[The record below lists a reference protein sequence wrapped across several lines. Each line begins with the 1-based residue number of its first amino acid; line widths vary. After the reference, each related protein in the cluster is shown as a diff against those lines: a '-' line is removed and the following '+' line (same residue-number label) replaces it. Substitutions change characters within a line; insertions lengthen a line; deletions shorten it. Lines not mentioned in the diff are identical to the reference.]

1 MGNINTLNQDRTF
14 CFFLI
19 TRMSIGTYFFEW
31 DEPNHKLQMQMLN
44 TICGWSFVRDWNDRE
59 YKYPTGKAVR
69 MDTHIKNEAKS
80 LRDKICTSDKDCHK
94 RLISSF
100 YKTLLS
106 VENDELFFIYRVVYT
121 FPSQRLLY
129 KILNELFYINKGKS
143 KEEADEWFEKYAATF
158 FNEYDV
164 RYYGHAKVGELERSK
179 RVCRFCGE
187 SMPTVK
193 FDKTAHAVPESIGG
207 HKNLVCYE
215 ECDKCN
221 EAFGEDVERNL
232 CEWFDFRRSTHQV
245 KKKSGGIPKA
255 YGRNYVIEDKKVS
268 LFLDKDVT
276 KEIKLV
282 GSGTVTLQGIYRAL
296 CKIAI
301 DLIDNEYLDQLKT
314 TIKWVRFGRPK
325 SSHYPQ
331 IAQMHGL
338 YEVKEPM
345 IYICSRKDR
354 HDTDTAPLHLCI
366 FRIFDLAFLYVLP
379 HVNDRMVFHENYTRC
394 IPTEA
399 LKVLGFTGNWEWDSY
414 DTTEERN
421 PHVWLDLSNSKREAS
436 DKKEKAP
443 IEKLRIERKPTNSI
457 EFSDPK
463 ITATDILKKD
473 LESICFTHTDNL
485 QNVYGNVSAM
495 AIVDLS
501 QKIPLYVKLSITY
514 EDISLSEKLATVVY
528 SAQISPNVL
537 HQQMNLYK
545 DDSLSLNQDLF
556 VCILEIMLN
565 NLYIDILAK
574 HANFP
579 YTREM
584 LYANN
589 VRELLNDMQLIFMKE
604 RQMFGK
610 VQGAR
615 IWHTGY

>member
-1 MGNINTLNQDRTF
+1 MGSINTLDQDRTF

-19 TRMSIGTYFFEW
+19 TRASIGTYFFDW
-31 DEPNHKLQMQMLN
+31 DEPNHKLQMKMLN
-44 TICGWSFVRDWNDRE
+44 TICGWSFVRGWNDQE
-59 YKYPTGKAVR
+59 YDYPTGKAVK
-69 MDTHIKNEAKS
+69 MDTHIKNEVKS
-80 LRDKICTSDKDCHK
+80 LRDEICTNDKDSHK
-94 RLISSF
+94 SLISSF

-106 VENDELFFIYRVVYT
+106 VEDDELFFVYRVVYA

-129 KILNELFYINKGKS
+129 KILNELSYIKKGKS
-143 KEEADEWFEKYAATF
+143 KEDADEWFDKYAAAF

-193 FDKTAHAVPESIGG
+193 FEKIAHAVPESIGG
-207 HKNLVCYE
+207 HKNLICYE

-221 EAFGEDVERNL
+221 EDFGKGIERNL
-232 CEWFDFRRSTHQV
+232 CEWFDFRRSTYQV
-245 KKKSGGIPKA
+245 KKKSGGVPKA
-255 YGRNYVIEDKKVS
+255 YGRNYVIEDKKAS
-268 LFLDKDVT
+268 LFLDKDAT
-276 KEIKLV
+276 EEIKLI

-314 TIKWVRFGRPK
+314 TIKWIRFGCPK
-325 SSHYPQ
+325 SSRYPQ
-331 IAQMHGL
+331 IGQMYGL
-338 YEVKEPM
+338 CEVKEPIM
-345 IYICSRKDR
+345 YICSRKDLC
-354 HDTDTAPLHLCI
+354 DADDAPLHFCLL
-366 FRIFDLAFLYVLP
+366 RIFDLAFLYVLP
-379 HVNDRMVFHENYTRC
+379 HVNDRMIFHENYTRC

-399 LKVLGFTGNWEWDSY
+399 LKLLGFLGEWVWDSY

-443 IEKLRIERKPTNSI
+443 IEKLRVERKPTNSI
-457 EFSDPK
+457 EFIDPK
-463 ITATDILKKD
+463 ITTSDVLKRD
-473 LESICFTHTDNL
+473 LESICFTHTDKL
-485 QNVYGNVSAM
+485 QNVYGNVSTM

-501 QKIPLYVKLSITY
+501 QKIPLFVRLSITY
-514 EDISLSEKLATVVY
+514 EDISQDEKLATVVY
-528 SAQISPNVL
+528 SVQISPNVL

-565 NLYIDILAK
+565 NLYIEILAK

-589 VRELLNDMQLIFMKE
+589 VRELLNDMQLIFMKDG
-604 RQMFGK
+604 QMFGK
-610 VQGAR
+610 VQGR
-615 IWHTGY
+615 KIWHTGY

>member
-80 LRDKICTSDKDCHK
+80 LRDEICTSDKDCHK
-94 RLISSF
+94 SLISSF

-164 RYYGHAKVGELERSK
+164 RYYGHAKVGELERAK

-193 FDKTAHAVPESIGG
+193 FDKIAHAVPESIGG
-207 HKNLVCYE
+207 HKNLICYE
-215 ECDKCN
+215 ECDRCN
-221 EAFGEDVERNL
+221 ETFGAGIERNL

-245 KKKSGGIPKA
+245 KKKSGGVPKA

-276 KEIKLV
+276 EEIKLV

-338 YEVKEPM
+338 HEVKEPM
-345 IYICSRKDR
+345 VYICSRKDR
-354 HDTDTAPLHLCI
+354 QDTDTAPLHLCI

-379 HVNDRMVFHENYTRC
+379 HVNGRMVFHENYTKC
-394 IPTEA
+394 IPTDA

-443 IEKLRIERKPTNSI
+443 IEKLRVERKPTNSI
-457 EFSDPK
+457 EFIDPK
-463 ITATDILKKD
+463 ITTSDVLKRD
-473 LESICFTHTDNL
+473 FELIDFIHTDKL
-485 QNVYGNVSAM
+485 QNVYGNVSTM

-501 QKIPLYVKLSITY
+501 QKIPLFVRLSITY
-514 EDISLSEKLATVVY
+514 EDISQDEKLATAVY
-528 SAQISPNVL
+528 SVQISPNVL

-565 NLYIDILAK
+565 NLYIEILAK

-589 VRELLNDMQLIFMKE
+589 VRELLNDMQLIFMKDG
-604 RQMFGK
+604 QMFGK
-610 VQGAR
+610 VQGR
-615 IWHTGY
+615 KIWHTGY

>member
-1 MGNINTLNQDRTF
+1 M
-14 CFFLI
+14 
-19 TRMSIGTYFFEW
+19 
-31 DEPNHKLQMQMLN
+31 
-44 TICGWSFVRDWNDRE
+44 
-59 YKYPTGKAVR
+59 
-69 MDTHIKNEAKS
+69 
-80 LRDKICTSDKDCHK
+80 
-94 RLISSF
+94 
-100 YKTLLS
+100 
-106 VENDELFFIYRVVYT
+106 
-121 FPSQRLLY
+121 Y

-314 TIKWVRFGRPK
+314 TIKWVRFGHPK

-399 LKVLGFTGNWEWDSY
+399 LKVLGFTRNWEWSSY
-414 DTTEERN
+414 DTTGERN

-436 DKKEKAP
+436 DKKERAP

-457 EFSDPK
+457 EFIDPK
-463 ITATDILKKD
+463 ITTSAVLKRD
-473 LESICFTHTDNL
+473 FELIDFIHTDDK
-485 QNVYGNVSAM
+485 QCVSGNISVQ

-501 QKIPLYVKLSITY
+501 QNAPLYVRLNITY
-514 EDISLSEKLATVVY
+514 DNIRSGDKLATVVY
-528 SAQISPNVL
+528 SAQISPKVL
-537 HQQMNLYK
+537 HQQLNLYE

-556 VCILEIMLN
+556 VCILEKMLN
-565 NLYIDILAK
+565 NMYADIFVQYAD
-574 HANFP
+574 FP
-579 YTREM
+579 YTRDM
-584 LYANN
+584 LYVNN

-604 RQMFGK
+604 GQFFGE
-610 VQGAR
+610 VQGGK

>member
-80 LRDKICTSDKDCHK
+80 LRDEICTSDKDCHK
-94 RLISSF
+94 SLISSF

-187 SMPTVK
+187 SMPTVR
-193 FDKTAHAVPESIGG
+193 FDKTAHVVPESIGG

-338 YEVKEPM
+338 HEVKEPM
-345 IYICSRKDR
+345 VYICSRKDR
-354 HDTDTAPLHLCI
+354 QDTDTAPLHLCI

-379 HVNDRMVFHENYTRC
+379 HVNERMVFHENYTKC
-394 IPTEA
+394 IPTDA

-443 IEKLRIERKPTNSI
+443 IEKLRVERKPTNSI
-457 EFSDPK
+457 EFIDPK
-463 ITATDILKKD
+463 ITTSDVLKRD
-473 LESICFTHTDNL
+473 LESICFTHTDKL
-485 QNVYGNVSAM
+485 QNVYGNVSTM

-501 QKIPLYVKLSITY
+501 QKIPLFVRLSITY
-514 EDISLSEKLATVVY
+514 EDISLDEKLATVVY
-528 SAQISPNVL
+528 SVQISPNVL

-565 NLYIDILAK
+565 NLYIEILAK

-589 VRELLNDMQLIFMKE
+589 VRELLNDMQLIFMKDG
-604 RQMFGK
+604 QMFGK
-610 VQGAR
+610 VQGR
-615 IWHTGY
+615 KIWHTGY

>member
-1 MGNINTLNQDRTF
+1 MGNINTLDQDRNF

-19 TRMSIGTYFFEW
+19 TRMSIGSYFFEW

-44 TICGWSFVRDWNDRE
+44 TICGWSFVRGWNDCE
-59 YKYPTGKAVR
+59 YSYPTGKAVR
-69 MDTHIKNEAKS
+69 MDMHIKNDAKS
-80 LRDKICTSDKDCHK
+80 LRDEICTGDKDCHK
-94 RLISSF
+94 SLISSF

-106 VENDELFFIYRVVYT
+106 VEDDELFFIYRVVYT

-129 KILNELFYINKGKS
+129 KILNELSYIKKGKS
-143 KEEADEWFEKYAATF
+143 KEEADVWFDKYAATF

-164 RYYGHAKVGELERSK
+164 RYYGHAKVGELERAK

-193 FDKTAHAVPESIGG
+193 FDKIAHAVPESIGG
-207 HKNLVCYE
+207 HKNLICYE
-215 ECDKCN
+215 ECDRCN
-221 EAFGEDVERNL
+221 ETFGAGIERNL

-245 KKKSGGIPKA
+245 KKKSGGVPKA
-255 YGRNYVIEDKKVS
+255 YGRNYVIENKKVS

-276 KEIKLV
+276 EKIKLV

-338 YEVKEPM
+338 HEVKEPM
-345 IYICSRKDR
+345 VYICSRKDR
-354 HDTDTAPLHLCI
+354 QDTDTVPLHLCI

-399 LKVLGFTGNWEWDSY
+399 LKVLGFTGNWEWSSY

-443 IEKLRIERKPTNSI
+443 IEKLRVERKPTNSI
-457 EFSDPK
+457 EFIDPK
-463 ITATDILKKD
+463 ITTSDVLKRD
-473 LESICFTHTDNL
+473 LESICFTHTDKL
-485 QNVYGNVSAM
+485 QNVYGNVSTM

-501 QKIPLYVKLSITY
+501 QKIPLFVRLSITY
-514 EDISLSEKLATVVY
+514 EDISQDEKLATVVY
-528 SAQISPNVL
+528 SVQISPNVL

-565 NLYIDILAK
+565 NLYIEILAK

-589 VRELLNDMQLIFMKE
+589 VRELLNDMQLIFMKDG
-604 RQMFGK
+604 QIFGK
-610 VQGAR
+610 VQGR
-615 IWHTGY
+615 KIWHTGY

>member
-80 LRDKICTSDKDCHK
+80 LRDEICTSNKDCHK
-94 RLISSF
+94 SLMSSF

-164 RYYGHAKVGELERSK
+164 RFYGHAKVGELERSK

-187 SMPTVK
+187 SIPAVK
-193 FDKTAHAVPESIGG
+193 FDKIAHAVPESIGG
-207 HKNLVCYE
+207 HKNLICYE

-221 EAFGEDVERNL
+221 EAFGEGIERNL

-245 KKKSGGIPKA
+245 KKKSGGVPKA
-255 YGRNYVIEDKKVS
+255 YGRNYVVEDKKVS

-276 KEIKLV
+276 EEIKLI
-282 GSGTVTLQGIYRAL
+282 GSGTITLQGIYRAL

-314 TIKWVRFGRPK
+314 TIKWVRFGHPK
-325 SSHYPQ
+325 SFQYPQ

-338 YEVKEPM
+338 CEAKEPKV
-345 IYICSRKDR
+345 YICSRKDR
-354 HDTDTAPLHLCI
+354 RDTDTAPLHLCI

-421 PHVWLDLSNSKREAS
+421 PHVWLDLSRSKREVS
-436 DKKEKAP
+436 EKKEKAP
-443 IEKLRIERKPTNSI
+443 VEKLRVERKPTNSI

-473 LESICFTHTDNL
+473 LESSCFTHTDNL

>member
-1 MGNINTLNQDRTF
+1 MGKINTLDQDRTF

-19 TRMSIGTYFFEW
+19 TRTSIGTYFFEW

-44 TICGWSFVRDWNDRE
+44 TICGWSFVRGWNDRE
-59 YKYPTGKAVR
+59 YKHPTGKVIK
-69 MDTHIKNEAKS
+69 MDMHIKNEAKS
-80 LRDKICTSDKDCHK
+80 LRDEICTGDKDCHK
-94 RLISSF
+94 SLISSF

-106 VENDELFFIYRVVYT
+106 VEDDELFFIYRVVYT

-143 KEEADEWFEKYAATF
+143 KEGADEWFDKYAAIF

-187 SMPTVK
+187 SIPAVK
-193 FDKTAHAVPESIGG
+193 FDKIAHAVPESIGG
-207 HKNLVCYE
+207 HKNLICYE

-221 EAFGEDVERNL
+221 EAFGEGIERNL

-245 KKKSGGIPKA
+245 KKKSGGVPKT

-268 LFLDKDVT
+268 LFLDKDIT
-276 KEIKLV
+276 EEIKLV
-282 GSGTVTLQGIYRAL
+282 GSGTITLQGIYRAL

-301 DLIDNEYLDQLKT
+301 DLIDNEFLDQLKT
-314 TIKWVRFGRPK
+314 TIKWIRFGRPK

-345 IYICSRKDR
+345 VYICSRKDR
-354 HDTDTAPLHLCI
+354 RDTDTAPLHLCV

-399 LKVLGFTGNWEWDSY
+399 FKVLGLTGNWEWDSY

-443 IEKLRIERKPTNSI
+443 IEKLRVERKPTNSI
-457 EFSDPK
+457 EFIDPK
-463 ITATDILKKD
+463 ITVTDILKRD
-473 LESICFTHTDNL
+473 LESICFTQADNL
-485 QNVYGNVSAM
+485 QSVYGNVSAM
-495 AIVDLS
+495 TIVDLS
-501 QKIPLYVKLSITY
+501 QRTPLFVRLSITY
-514 EDISLSEKLATVVY
+514 EDISQGEKLATVVY
-528 SAQISPNVL
+528 AAQISPIVL

-545 DDSLSLNQDLF
+545 DGSLSLNQDLF
-556 VCILEIMLN
+556 VCILEIMLD
-565 NLYIDILAK
+565 NLYIEILAK

-579 YTREM
+579 YTREL
-584 LYANN
+584 LYVNN
-589 VRELLNDMQLIFMKE
+589 VRELLNNMQLIFMKE
-604 RQMFGK
+604 GQMFGK
-610 VQGAR
+610 VQGR
-615 IWHTGY
+615 KIWHTGY

>member
-1 MGNINTLNQDRTF
+1 MGNINPLNQDRTF

-59 YKYPTGKAVR
+59 YKYPTGKAVK

-80 LRDKICTSDKDCHK
+80 LRDEICTSDKDCHK
-94 RLISSF
+94 SLISFF

-106 VENDELFFIYRVVYT
+106 IENDELFFIYRVVYT

-164 RYYGHAKVGELERSK
+164 IYYGHAKVGELERSK

-314 TIKWVRFGRPK
+314 TIKWVRFGHPK

-399 LKVLGFTGNWEWDSY
+399 LKVLGFTRNWEWSSY
-414 DTTEERN
+414 DTTGERN

-436 DKKEKAP
+436 DKKERAP

-457 EFSDPK
+457 EFIDPK
-463 ITATDILKKD
+463 ITTSAVLKRD
-473 LESICFTHTDNL
+473 FELIDFIHTDDK
-485 QNVYGNVSAM
+485 QCVSGNISVQ

-501 QKIPLYVKLSITY
+501 QNAPLYVRLNITY
-514 EDISLSEKLATVVY
+514 DNIRSGDKLATVVY
-528 SAQISPNVL
+528 SAQISPKVL
-537 HQQMNLYK
+537 HQQLNLYE

-556 VCILEIMLN
+556 VCILEKMLN
-565 NLYIDILAK
+565 NMYADIFVQYAD
-574 HANFP
+574 FP
-579 YTREM
+579 YTRDM
-584 LYANN
+584 LYVNN

-604 RQMFGK
+604 GQFFGE
-610 VQGAR
+610 VQGGK